1 MCVGRGSRL
10 RRGFRRA
17 DGPDGGPGRR
27 AGRWLRRRSARG
39 ELSEERLGRA
49 ARMRSAAVIA
59 RSSMAATRAG
69 AWPRWR
75 VLTKDS
81 LENREFFGE
90 GVQVVV
96 QMVIQS

>member
-1 MCVGRGSRL
+1 
-10 RRGFRRA
+10 
-17 DGPDGGPGRR
+17 
-27 AGRWLRRRSARG
+27 
-39 ELSEERLGRA
+39 
-49 ARMRSAAVIA
+49 MRSAAVIA
-59 RSSMAATRAG
+59 RSPMAATRAG
-69 AWPRWR
+69 AWPKWR